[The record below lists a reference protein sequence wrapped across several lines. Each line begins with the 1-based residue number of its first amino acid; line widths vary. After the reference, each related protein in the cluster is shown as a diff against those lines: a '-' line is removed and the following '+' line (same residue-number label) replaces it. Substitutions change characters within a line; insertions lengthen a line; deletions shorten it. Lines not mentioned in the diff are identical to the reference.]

1 MLNIR
6 KARIDDLELY
16 FSWAND
22 PEVRKH
28 SYESKPIK
36 LHHHK
41 KWFKSVLNND
51 LFDLYIFENKNGEK
65 VGQVRIQKESNL
77 KALIGISISSTHR
90 GKGYAKEMLILA
102 TDSFFINNQD
112 YLINAYIKKANL
124 NSKHAFEN
132 AGFNLCDII
141 SYKNYTSFHL
151 LKTSTD
157 ENR

>member
-1 MLNIR
+1 MLSIR
-6 KARIDDLELY
+6 KAKMDDLKLY

-28 SYESKPIK
+28 SYESTPIEIN
-36 LHHHK
+36 HHK

-51 LFDLYIFENKNGEK
+51 LFHLYIFENKNGEK

-77 KALIGISISSTHR
+77 EALIGISISSTHR
-90 GKGYAKEMLILA
+90 GKGYAKEMLTLA
-102 TDSFFINNQD
+102 TDTFFMNNQD

-124 NSKHAFEN
+124 KSKFAFEN
-132 AGFNLCDII
+132 AGFNLCNII
-141 SYKNYTSFHL
+141 SYKNYTIFHL
-151 LKTSTD
+151 LKTSKD